1 MSQARRREQTLKAQM
16 QDAAFQNALSV
27 NSSSTWKQFLEDYP
41 DYDDKEFVRKKII
54 QAEVNE
60 IMRSDHGELPSL
72 TPSYS
77 SGDYSES
84 SSVTITNETG
94 YTLTIRY
101 SGSDVKMVEIPAG
114 DSRSVYLSSGNYT
127 VAASVDAVSVRNY
140 AGTEYLSGKY
150 SARYY
155 ITSSRY

>member
-1 MSQARRREQTLKAQM
+1 
-16 QDAAFQNALSV
+16 
-27 NSSSTWKQFLEDYP
+27 
-41 DYDDKEFVRKKII
+41 
-54 QAEVNE
+54 
-60 IMRSDHGELPSL
+60 MRGDHGELPSL
-72 TPSYS
+72 TSSYS

-101 SGSDVKMVEIPAG
+101 SGPDVKMVEIPAG

-127 VAASVDAVSVRNY
+127 VAASVNAASVRNY

-150 SARYY
+150 NARYY
-155 ITSSRY
+155 ITSSLY